1 MFISSFNIHGLW
13 SRIKKKNVK
22 YLIVWI
28 FLQSRRLNL
37 VMFMLILIS
46 LFRVN
51 LCVIGVFS
59 HILAIVV
66 ASFVFCV
73 VQRNHLFYLFLTF
86 IPSVVSKRI

>member
-13 SRIKKKNVK
+13 SRIKKNNVK

-37 VMFMLILIS
+37 VIFMLILIS
-46 LFRVN
+46 LFRVT

-59 HILAIVV
+59 HLLAIVV

-73 VQRNHLFYLFLTF
+73 VQRNHLFSLFLTF
-86 IPSVVSKRI
+86 IPSVVSKRR